1 MVTHSARA
9 ASHAGRLLFIKD
21 GVVYHQ
27 LRRGAM
33 NNEELYSKISET
45 LTVLAAGGKENA

>member
-9 ASHAGRLLFIKD
+9 ASHVGRVLFIKD

-33 NNEELYSKISET
+33 NTEELYSKISET
-45 LTVLAAGGKENA
+45 LTVLATGGKENA